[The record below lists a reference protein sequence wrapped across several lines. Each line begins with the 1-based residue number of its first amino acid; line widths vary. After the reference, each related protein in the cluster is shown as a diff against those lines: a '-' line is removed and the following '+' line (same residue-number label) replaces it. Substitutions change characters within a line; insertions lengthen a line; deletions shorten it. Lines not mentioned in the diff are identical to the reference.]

1 MTSDEWALGSASSRV
16 LEDFYASLL
25 DESLFLPALGRLGG
39 LVGGSAGTLMREPE
53 EGRGVPQ
60 CIGIVSPDVDA
71 TAGMWRAYDEHYY
84 AFDPT
89 PAVVRALA
97 PGDWF
102 ADTRQ
107 WDPAAR
113 ARSPYAQEF
122 IAGHG
127 YDGWATVRFG
137 SPDGWALAVLREAGS
152 PDFSEARLAAGARL
166 LPHLARVLQ
175 LREHMEEL
183 RDMAHTGLAALEQF
197 AMPVWVV
204 ERDGCIRHAN
214 RRGEEALSSPAAVL
228 VGRRRCLR
236 PAAFELEAVFR
247 NMLDRACGPA
257 PRLGGAL
264 ACVGRAGEK
273 RVLRVLPL
281 AGRPECLGSLAQ
293 NGAHLAL
300 VIEHG
305 GAAPAIGEILAT
317 LYGFTR
323 AEARVAEGL
332 LLDRTPEEIA
342 ALAGTKIST
351 LRTQLKSML
360 AKTDCR
366 RQTELVRLLAS
377 LALVRAPEV

>member
-25 DESLFLPALGRLGG
+25 DDTLFLPALGRLGG
-39 LVGGSAGTLMREPE
+39 LVGGTASTLMREPE

-60 CIGIVSPDVDA
+60 CIGLVSPDA
-71 TAGMWRAYDEHYY
+71 EAAAGMWRAYGEHYH

-97 PGDWF
+97 PGEWF
-102 ADTRQ
+102 SDTRQ

-127 YDGWATVRFG
+127 YDGWTTVRFG

-175 LREHMEEL
+175 LHEHMEEL
-183 RDMAHTGLAALEQF
+183 REMANAGFAALEQL

-204 ERDGCIRHAN
+204 ERDGRIRYAN
-214 RRGEEALSSPAAVL
+214 RQGESALGAPAAVL
-228 VGRRRCLR
+228 VSRRQCLR
-236 PAAFELEAVFR
+236 PAAFELGGGFR
-247 NMLDRACGPA
+247 SLLDRVCGVA
-257 PRLGGAL
+257 PRIGGAL
-264 ACVGRAGEK
+264 ASVQPDGKK
-273 RVLRVLPL
+273 RVLQVLPL
-281 AGRPECLGSLAQ
+281 VERPDRRSFLG
-293 NGAHLAL
+293 NGTPLAL

-305 GAAPAIGEILAT
+305 GAALRPESP
-317 LYGFTR
+317 R
-323 AEARVAEGL
+323 ACCSTGRPRKSRRFPERKSPRCARNSSRCL
-332 LLDRTPEEIA
+332 PKRTADGRPNW
-342 ALAGTKIST
+342 S
-351 LRTQLKSML
+351 
-360 AKTDCR
+360 
-366 RQTELVRLLAS
+366 VY
-377 LALVRAPEV
+377 